1 VVSVRPSSVLVWV
14 VYALGVL
21 AVAVVVL
28 SAALA
33 AVVYYSSD
41 EEVAFGVD
49 VSLPAVAV
57 WGAIIVLAATT
68 WLWRR
73 RGVRR

>member
-1 VVSVRPSSVLVWV
+1 MSVRPSSVLVWV

-28 SAALA
+28 SAAVA
-33 AVVYYSSD
+33 TVVYYSSD

-49 VSLPAVAV
+49 VSSPAVAV

>member
-1 VVSVRPSSVLVWV
+1 VLVWV
-14 VYALGVL
+14 VYALGAL

-41 EEVAFGVD
+41 EEVAFGID
-49 VSLPAVAV
+49 VSKPALAV
-57 WGAIIVLAATT
+57 WGAIIALAATT
-68 WLWRR
+68 WFFRR
-73 RGVRR
+73 RRIGR

>member
-1 VVSVRPSSVLVWV
+1 VWV
-14 VYALGVL
+14 IYGLGFL
-21 AVAVVVL
+21 SVAVVVL

-41 EEVAFGVD
+41 EEVAFGIE
-49 VSLPAVAV
+49 VSVPALVV

-73 RGVRR
+73 RRVRR